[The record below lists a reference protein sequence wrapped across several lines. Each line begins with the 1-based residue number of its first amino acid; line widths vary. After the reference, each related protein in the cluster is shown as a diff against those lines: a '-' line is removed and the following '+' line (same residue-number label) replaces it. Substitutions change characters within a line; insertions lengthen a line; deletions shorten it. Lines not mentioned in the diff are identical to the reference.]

1 MSMKVLARI
10 PALDA
15 TAITIAGV
23 ADPPNDEPIAQPAA
37 TVRAPTAIDG
47 RSHVRMRRPRSRF
60 PAASVAALTI
70 LSAVAWS
77 LASWSDAHRAERS
90 RMERLARMQ
99 PVAAPETISR

>member
-1 MSMKVLARI
+1 MKVLARI

-15 TAITIAGV
+15 AAITIAG
-23 ADPPNDEPIAQPAA
+23 AAGPPTDERTSQPEA
-37 TVRAPTAIDG
+37 TLRPSAAIDM
-47 RSHVRMRRPRSRF
+47 RPRVRTHRPRSRF
-60 PAASVAALTI
+60 PAASVVALTV
-70 LSAVAWS
+70 LAAVAWS

>member
-1 MSMKVLARI
+1 MKVLARI

-15 TAITIAGV
+15 AAITIAG
-23 ADPPNDEPIAQPAA
+23 AAGPTTDERLESPDAAAGAPIAI
-37 TVRAPTAIDG
+37 VG
-47 RSHVRMRRPRSRF
+47 RPRVRRRQPQSRF
-60 PAASVAALTI
+60 PAASVVALTV
-70 LSAVAWS
+70 LAAVAWS